1 MKTRVVIPLLV
12 ALVLGG
18 VAVVVGKDVLQR
30 RANGGVSVKT
40 ETVLLAAAD
49 LAPGQEVAAGDLKPG
64 ALPQGSVPAMAL
76 TRAAD
81 AIGRTVA
88 VPLAKGQI
96 IFDASLAPRGN
107 QGMGALVPRG
117 MRAIEVSSF
126 SGVASLLRANCRV
139 DVIAAFQDERTRQ
152 SVARVLAENA
162 KVITVDGGNAQPSRD
177 PRAGRSVTLLV
188 SAAEAVAIKWA
199 ESKGQL
205 QLALR
210 GADDEGPSGATILK
224 ASDLAGIVEEVQ
236 QQPESQLSAELKE
249 LLAALRL
256 QQAAATQPSQPA
268 RAEVQPDVRRP
279 IFVIRGGS
287 ETVSYVDEEGQNTLG
302 RSQNQRTQT
311 QAAANGSA
319 VQPR

>member
-40 ETVLLAAAD
+40 EAVLLAAAD
-49 LAPGQEVAAGDLKPG
+49 LAPGQEIAAADLKPG
-64 ALPQGSVPAMAL
+64 VLPAGSVPATAL
-76 TRAAD
+76 TRLAD
-81 AIGRTVA
+81 AVGRTVV
-88 VPLAKGQI
+88 VPVARGQI
-96 IFDASLAPRGN
+96 LFDASLAPRGN
-107 QGMGALVPRG
+107 EGMGALVPRG

-126 SGVASLLRANCRV
+126 SGVASLLRPNSRV
-139 DVIAAFQDERTRQ
+139 DVIAAFQDERSRQ

-162 KVITVDGGNAQPSRD
+162 KVVAVENAQAGREA
-177 PRAGRSVTLLV
+177 RGGRSVTLLV

-210 GADDEGPSGATILK
+210 GAGDEAPSGATILK

-236 QQPESQLSAELKE
+236 QQPESQLSSELKE
-249 LLAALRL
+249 LLAAMRA
-256 QQAAATQPSQPA
+256 QQAQATQPAAPQ
-268 RAEVQPDVRRP
+268 DVRRA
-279 IFVIRGGS
+279 IFVIRGGN
-287 ETVSYVDEEGQNTLG
+287 ETVSYVDEEGQNIPG
-302 RSQNQRTQT
+302 KSSRTQT